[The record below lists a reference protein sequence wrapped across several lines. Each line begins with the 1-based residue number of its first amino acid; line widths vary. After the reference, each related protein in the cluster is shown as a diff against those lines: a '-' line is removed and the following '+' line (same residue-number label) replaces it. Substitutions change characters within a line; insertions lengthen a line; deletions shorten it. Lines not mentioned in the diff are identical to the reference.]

1 MRTFLNDKSAYSLS
15 DRKRAILESKEF
27 IASVDC
33 VISSASRLTGV
44 PAAFRT
50 NLPFSVRGVYAA
62 FLKSLSLPMTFG
74 NNLSVRTFNVA
85 YDNVGPWP
93 GDFTLPI
100 GYYYYSVNAGTVT
113 YTEAQAHP
121 SSNNLLYYILN
132 WFSGALE
139 SLTVL
144 PQSGGI
150 NWTWDNSTGG
160 VDSTDVPAWFQLE
173 STTGL
178 AWISNG
184 NPIDLSGT
192 KTIGI
197 VIPDISCQNS
207 KSNVTPVPNYFAT
220 CPVNVGYG
228 TVLSYEP
235 IREDINWLGN
245 SLDLSS
251 ISVQLVDTAT
261 NVVLPVLNDWIMCVR
276 FYVSKEQ
283 TS

>member
-33 VISSASRLTGV
+33 VVSSASRLSGSS
-44 PAAFRT
+44 AAFRT
-50 NLPFSVRGVYAA
+50 NLPFAVRGVYAA
-62 FLKSLSLPMTFG
+62 SLKSLSLPMTFG
-74 NNLSVRTFNVA
+74 NNLAVRQFNVE

-100 GYYYYSVNAGTVT
+100 GYYYYSINAGTVT
-113 YTEAQAHP
+113 YTEAYAHP

-132 WFSGALE
+132 WFSGALL

-150 NWTWDNSTGG
+150 NWEWDPATGG

-173 STTGL
+173 TTTNF

-184 NPIDLSGT
+184 NPIDLSGVT
-192 KTIGI
+192 TIGI
-197 VIPDISCQNS
+197 VIPDIACQNS

-220 CPVNVGYG
+220 VPVNVGYG

-245 SLDLSS
+245 SIDLSS
-251 ISVQLVDTAT
+251 LSVQLVDVST
-261 NVVLPVLNDWIMCVR
+261 NTVLPILNDWNMCVR

-283 TS
+283 TC